1 MNKLLNQAAYSLV
14 MDRMKELIVERL
26 LVENV
31 CGQKESWSL
40 MHLLCSCMD
49 GFGLWRNLG
58 WKTFSPTKVR
68 EVLA

>member
-1 MNKLLNQAAYSLV
+1 MNNLLNQAAYSLV

-40 MHLLCSCMD
+40 MHLLCSGMD
-49 GFGLWRNLG
+49 GFGLRQNLG
-58 WKTFSPTKVR
+58 WKTSPPTKVR